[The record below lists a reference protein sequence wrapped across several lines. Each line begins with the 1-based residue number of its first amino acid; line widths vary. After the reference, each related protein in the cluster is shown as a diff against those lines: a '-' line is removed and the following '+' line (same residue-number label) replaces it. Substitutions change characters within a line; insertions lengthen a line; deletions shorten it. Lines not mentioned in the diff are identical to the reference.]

1 MKTNIKR
8 KRISLVASFFLLL
21 VVIVIACVDL
31 YTVDINQGT
40 EEEPKYWV
48 NAGETATFTMKGQI
62 NNEAIEDVK
71 DVRLVIGILVPTS
84 WNARNN
90 TTVTYAPTMLD
101 TETKDLT
108 MSAIPETELPKN
120 GGGLTWAAALKKKY
134 GVGSN
139 VLNDMEWVT
148 FQTDKVYT
156 IPPHNS
162 PEFFIT
168 IKCKTGPK
176 NLKAR
181 IGFFV
186 NSSDDG
192 LSADEKYYKMMMSEQ
207 CFEVVNGE
215 GPETDFCNYHFNQM
229 EPLTALQDDYITFS
243 FLADTYPNELGNAS
257 AVYFEAVAY
266 TDSGK
271 DYKVFEKTTKTL
283 MEKEDQNF
291 SKIFSI
297 TMWPT
302 DFFGIEEGEN
312 IVRIE
317 YIFTNADRTVTVTK
331 SDDEGEEGDEPFV
344 SYLMCD

>member
-8 KRISLVASFFLLL
+8 KRICLVCSAFLLL
-21 VVIVIACVDL
+21 VIIVIACVDL

-40 EEEPKYWV
+40 KENPKYWA
-48 NAGETATFTMKGQI
+48 NAGEIATFTMKGQI

-71 DVRLVIGILVPTS
+71 DVRLIIGILVPTS
-84 WNARNN
+84 WNAREN

-101 TETKDLT
+101 TETGDLT
-108 MSAIPETELPKN
+108 MSAIPESVLPKN
-120 GGGLTWAAALKKKY
+120 GGGLTWAAALKNKY

-156 IPPHNS
+156 LPPHNS
-162 PEFFIT
+162 PEFTIT

-192 LSADEKYYKMMMSEQ
+192 LGSDERYYKMMMSEQ
-207 CFEVVNGE
+207 CFEVMNGE
-215 GPETDFCNYHFNQM
+215 GPVTDFCNFHFNQM

-243 FLADTYPNELGNAS
+243 FLADTYPNELVDAD
-257 AVYFEAVAY
+257 AVYLEAVAY
-266 TDSGK
+266 TDNGK
-271 DYKVFEKTTKTL
+271 GYKVAEKTTKTL
-283 MEKEDQNF
+283 MKKEDQNF
-291 SKIFSI
+291 SNIFSL

-312 IVRIE
+312 ITRIE
-317 YIFTNADRTVTVTK
+317 YIFTNSDSTITVTK
-331 SDDEGEEGDEPFV
+331 SDDEGEEGDDPFV
-344 SYLMCD
+344 SYMTCD